1 MFTSDYYSL
10 SIEQVKRVCRY
21 IPGLIMG
28 DFRLVIYRDSEG
40 YFHAIRV
47 EEDLD
52 MLHIHPEHDLGGI
65 REEIQREFDEVC
77 EMFDPYIPLKKLCE
91 SNLEIK
97 EAAKDILY
105 REFFN
110 GHLEEV

>member
-10 SIEQVKRVCRY
+10 SIEEVKRVCQY
-21 IPGLIMG
+21 LSGLVKG
-28 DFRLVIYRDSEG
+28 DSQLVVYEDSEG
-40 YFHAIRV
+40 RFHAIRV
-47 EEDLD
+47 EDGELIIPSMGDELQP
-52 MLHIHPEHDLGGI
+52 LQE
-65 REEIQREFDEVC
+65 EFDEVC